1 MPSGSRK
8 PGRRRSLGSCKED
21 LGNSEERGV
30 LGAKN
35 GTLFMGMT
43 AIDRAI
49 VTQYA
54 NTDHL
59 DQYFYKI
66 TKSARLVAQAY
77 KPSIPNAELGS
88 I

>member
-8 PGRRRSLGSCKED
+8 QGRRRSLGSCKED

-30 LGAKN
+30 LGAKT
-35 GTLFMGMT
+35 GALFMGMT

-54 NTDHL
+54 NIDHL
-59 DQYFYKI
+59 ESFYKI

-77 KPSIPNAELGS
+77 KPSIPNAESGS
-88 I
+88 T